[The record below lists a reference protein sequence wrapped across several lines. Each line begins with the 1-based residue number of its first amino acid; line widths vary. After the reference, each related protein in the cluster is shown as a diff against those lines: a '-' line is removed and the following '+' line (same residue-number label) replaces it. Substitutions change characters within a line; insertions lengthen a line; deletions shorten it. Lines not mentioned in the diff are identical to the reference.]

1 MSRFLAPPERPAEP
15 GPPPSFSVIIAA
27 YQAAHTIGE
36 AVESALEQTS
46 PPHEVIV
53 CDDGSTDDLAGT
65 LTPYGGRIV
74 LLRKENGGAASA
86 RNVALRAASGEFVA
100 QLDSDDAF
108 LPTRLEALGELAGAR
123 PDLDILAT
131 DANFEVDGHVVGRFY
146 GSQPFPIEHQ
156 RTAIFDR
163 CFVG

>member
-1 MSRFLAPPERPAEP
+1 MSRFLAPPPERPAEP

-100 QLDSDDAF
+100 QLAVV
-108 LPTRLEALGELAGAR
+108 GELHAER
-123 PDLDILAT
+123 
-131 DANFEVDGHVVGRFY
+131 
-146 GSQPFPIEHQ
+146 HQ
-156 RTAIFDR
+156 
-163 CFVG
+163 